1 MFTRCMNHLLTPKLI
16 FSIYTLNVFIG
27 PLTSLANTLT
37 YSFSIGKNTSEK
49 CFFHYSCK
57 VRACNVNEI
66 RNENVD
72 VENAIII

>member
-1 MFTRCMNHLLTPKLI
+1 MFTRCMNHLLTPKFI

-37 YSFSIGKNTSEK
+37 YSLFVGKNTSKK

-57 VRACNVNEI
+57 VRTCNVKEI